1 MDTAGKDGVIRRIF
15 EGVNPAG
22 VRVVHFREPTQ
33 EETDRGFLWRAYKQ
47 IPARG
52 EITIFNR
59 SHYEGVL
66 VERVHNTV
74 PKEVWEKRYEEITVF
89 ERQLV
94 DENTTILKCYLH
106 IDYQTQKKRLEERLE
121 DPTKE
126 WKFGKADL
134 QERKLWQEYM
144 KAYEDMLNKTSTT
157 FSPWYVIPSNHK
169 WFRDLLIARIVVESL
184 EKMQMHY
191 PKLPKE
197 LRSVKIS

>member
-1 MDTAGKDGVIRRIF
+1 M
-15 EGVNPAG
+15 
-22 VRVVHFREPTQ
+22 HFREPTQ